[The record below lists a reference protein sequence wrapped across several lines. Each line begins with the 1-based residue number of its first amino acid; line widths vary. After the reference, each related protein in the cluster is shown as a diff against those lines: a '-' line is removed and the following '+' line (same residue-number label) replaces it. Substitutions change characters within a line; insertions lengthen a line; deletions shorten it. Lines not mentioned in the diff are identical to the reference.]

1 MESIAVIG
9 LGKLG
14 LTWALVLAS
23 KGYDVHGIDVN
34 VSSINSLKEGKLTIS
49 EDGCDQLFSSN
60 RDRLSFYSR
69 FENIEAKIST
79 VFIIVPTPSL
89 GNHCFDSSYVRK
101 ALSDLDPFLC
111 KQKSDFINIVITSTV
126 MPGECESILTSFS
139 PALKDLIENGKVG
152 FCYNPEFIALGSVVK
167 DMLNPDFILIG
178 ANNSESASK
187 LSKVYKVI
195 NGQDVVIKSMSLTS
209 AEVSKIGIN
218 TFLTLKISYANTV
231 GMLCSQLQDT
241 DKYMVCDAIGTDT
254 RIGAKYLKP
263 GLGFGG
269 PCLPRDTRAFGQC
282 LEMFGLPG
290 LKNLN
295 QYYKI
300 FKEKKFQNLTLVSKE
315 NSSKIPYCPIIAG
328 INFLD
333 QVNNLEELEEIK
345 FDNLGFPILFIPF
358 VSRAS
363 EIIGKRIFLTI
374 DEKEFLLNF
383 NQSIYSNYLN
393 SDVLEKSDQIKIK
406 FIENKNMFS
415 ETEWQ
420 ELYKLSE
427 DTFVEETDKL
437 KQNAAGAGL
446 TDND

>member
-1 MESIAVIG
+1 MRSFSEIDTAV
-9 LGKLG
+9 KR
-14 LTWALVLAS
+14 AS
-23 KGYDVHGIDVN
+23 KGIGF
-34 VSSINSLKEGKLTIS
+34 SWGIS
-49 EDGCDQLFSSN
+49 EEVGKN
-60 RDRLSFYSR
+60 IRL
-69 FENIEAKIST
+69 
-79 VFIIVPTPSL
+79 
-89 GNHCFDSSYVRK
+89 
-101 ALSDLDPFLC
+101 
-111 KQKSDFINIVITSTV
+111 
-126 MPGECESILTSFS
+126 
-139 PALKDLIENGKVG
+139 
-152 FCYNPEFIALGSVVK
+152 
-167 DMLNPDFILIG
+167 
-178 ANNSESASK
+178 
-187 LSKVYKVI
+187 
-195 NGQDVVIKSMSLTS
+195 
-209 AEVSKIGIN
+209 
-218 TFLTLKISYANTV
+218 
-231 GMLCSQLQDT
+231 
-241 DKYMVCDAIGTDT
+241 
-254 RIGAKYLKP
+254 
-263 GLGFGG
+263 
-269 PCLPRDTRAFGQC
+269 

-300 FKEKKFQNLTLVSKE
+300 FKEKKIQNLTLVSKE

-383 NQSIYSNYLN
+383 NQSIYSNYLS

>member
-1 MESIAVIG
+1 MRSFSEIDTAV
-9 LGKLG
+9 KR
-14 LTWALVLAS
+14 AS
-23 KGYDVHGIDVN
+23 KGIGF
-34 VSSINSLKEGKLTIS
+34 SWGIS
-49 EDGCDQLFSSN
+49 EEVGKN
-60 RDRLSFYSR
+60 IRL
-69 FENIEAKIST
+69 
-79 VFIIVPTPSL
+79 
-89 GNHCFDSSYVRK
+89 
-101 ALSDLDPFLC
+101 
-111 KQKSDFINIVITSTV
+111 
-126 MPGECESILTSFS
+126 
-139 PALKDLIENGKVG
+139 
-152 FCYNPEFIALGSVVK
+152 
-167 DMLNPDFILIG
+167 
-178 ANNSESASK
+178 
-187 LSKVYKVI
+187 
-195 NGQDVVIKSMSLTS
+195 
-209 AEVSKIGIN
+209 
-218 TFLTLKISYANTV
+218 
-231 GMLCSQLQDT
+231 
-241 DKYMVCDAIGTDT
+241 
-254 RIGAKYLKP
+254 
-263 GLGFGG
+263 
-269 PCLPRDTRAFGQC
+269 

-345 FDNLGFPILFIPF
+345 FNNLGFPILFIPF

-383 NQSIYSNYLN
+383 NQSIYSNYLS

-406 FIENKNMFS
+406 FIENKNMFN
-415 ETEWQ
+415 EEDWQ

>member
-1 MESIAVIG
+1 MRSFSEIDTAA
-9 LGKLG
+9 KR
-14 LTWALVLAS
+14 AS
-23 KGYDVHGIDVN
+23 KGMGF
-34 VSSINSLKEGKLTIS
+34 SWGIS
-49 EDGCDQLFSSN
+49 EEVGKN
-60 RDRLSFYSR
+60 IRL
-69 FENIEAKIST
+69 
-79 VFIIVPTPSL
+79 
-89 GNHCFDSSYVRK
+89 
-101 ALSDLDPFLC
+101 
-111 KQKSDFINIVITSTV
+111 
-126 MPGECESILTSFS
+126 
-139 PALKDLIENGKVG
+139 
-152 FCYNPEFIALGSVVK
+152 
-167 DMLNPDFILIG
+167 
-178 ANNSESASK
+178 
-187 LSKVYKVI
+187 
-195 NGQDVVIKSMSLTS
+195 
-209 AEVSKIGIN
+209 
-218 TFLTLKISYANTV
+218 
-231 GMLCSQLQDT
+231 
-241 DKYMVCDAIGTDT
+241 
-254 RIGAKYLKP
+254 
-263 GLGFGG
+263 
-269 PCLPRDTRAFGQC
+269 

-328 INFLD
+328 ISFLD
-333 QVNNLEELEEIK
+333 QVNNLEELEEIR
-345 FDNLGFPILFIPF
+345 FNNLGFPILFIPF
-358 VSRAS
+358 ISRAS

-383 NQSIYSNYLN
+383 NQSIYSNYLS

>member
-1 MESIAVIG
+1 MRSFSEIDTAV
-9 LGKLG
+9 KR
-14 LTWALVLAS
+14 AS
-23 KGYDVHGIDVN
+23 KGIGF
-34 VSSINSLKEGKLTIS
+34 SWGIS
-49 EDGCDQLFSSN
+49 EEVGKN
-60 RDRLSFYSR
+60 IRL
-69 FENIEAKIST
+69 
-79 VFIIVPTPSL
+79 
-89 GNHCFDSSYVRK
+89 
-101 ALSDLDPFLC
+101 
-111 KQKSDFINIVITSTV
+111 
-126 MPGECESILTSFS
+126 
-139 PALKDLIENGKVG
+139 
-152 FCYNPEFIALGSVVK
+152 
-167 DMLNPDFILIG
+167 
-178 ANNSESASK
+178 
-187 LSKVYKVI
+187 
-195 NGQDVVIKSMSLTS
+195 
-209 AEVSKIGIN
+209 
-218 TFLTLKISYANTV
+218 
-231 GMLCSQLQDT
+231 
-241 DKYMVCDAIGTDT
+241 
-254 RIGAKYLKP
+254 
-263 GLGFGG
+263 
-269 PCLPRDTRAFGQC
+269 

-333 QVNNLEELEEIK
+333 QVNNLEELGEIK

-363 EIIGKRIFLTI
+363 EIVGKRIFLTI

-383 NQSIYSNYLN
+383 NQSIYSNYLS

>member
-1 MESIAVIG
+1 MRSFSEIDTAV
-9 LGKLG
+9 KR
-14 LTWALVLAS
+14 AS
-23 KGYDVHGIDVN
+23 KGIGF
-34 VSSINSLKEGKLTIS
+34 SWGIS
-49 EDGCDQLFSSN
+49 EEVGKN
-60 RDRLSFYSR
+60 IRL
-69 FENIEAKIST
+69 
-79 VFIIVPTPSL
+79 
-89 GNHCFDSSYVRK
+89 
-101 ALSDLDPFLC
+101 
-111 KQKSDFINIVITSTV
+111 
-126 MPGECESILTSFS
+126 
-139 PALKDLIENGKVG
+139 
-152 FCYNPEFIALGSVVK
+152 
-167 DMLNPDFILIG
+167 
-178 ANNSESASK
+178 
-187 LSKVYKVI
+187 
-195 NGQDVVIKSMSLTS
+195 
-209 AEVSKIGIN
+209 
-218 TFLTLKISYANTV
+218 
-231 GMLCSQLQDT
+231 
-241 DKYMVCDAIGTDT
+241 
-254 RIGAKYLKP
+254 
-263 GLGFGG
+263 
-269 PCLPRDTRAFGQC
+269 

-383 NQSIYSNYLN
+383 NQSIYSNYLS
-393 SDVLEKSDQIKIK
+393 SDILEKSDQIKIK

>member
-1 MESIAVIG
+1 MRSFSEIDTAV
-9 LGKLG
+9 KR
-14 LTWALVLAS
+14 AS
-23 KGYDVHGIDVN
+23 KGIGF
-34 VSSINSLKEGKLTIS
+34 SWGIS
-49 EDGCDQLFSSN
+49 EEVGKN
-60 RDRLSFYSR
+60 IRL
-69 FENIEAKIST
+69 
-79 VFIIVPTPSL
+79 
-89 GNHCFDSSYVRK
+89 
-101 ALSDLDPFLC
+101 
-111 KQKSDFINIVITSTV
+111 
-126 MPGECESILTSFS
+126 
-139 PALKDLIENGKVG
+139 
-152 FCYNPEFIALGSVVK
+152 
-167 DMLNPDFILIG
+167 
-178 ANNSESASK
+178 
-187 LSKVYKVI
+187 
-195 NGQDVVIKSMSLTS
+195 
-209 AEVSKIGIN
+209 
-218 TFLTLKISYANTV
+218 
-231 GMLCSQLQDT
+231 
-241 DKYMVCDAIGTDT
+241 
-254 RIGAKYLKP
+254 
-263 GLGFGG
+263 
-269 PCLPRDTRAFGQC
+269 

-383 NQSIYSNYLN
+383 NQSIYSNYLS

-406 FIENKNMFS
+406 FIENKNMFN
-415 ETEWQ
+415 EEDWQ

-446 TDND
+446 TDNDWEI

>member
-1 MESIAVIG
+1 MISFSEIDTAV
-9 LGKLG
+9 KR
-14 LTWALVLAS
+14 AS
-23 KGYDVHGIDVN
+23 KGIGF
-34 VSSINSLKEGKLTIS
+34 SWGIS
-49 EDGCDQLFSSN
+49 EEVGKN
-60 RDRLSFYSR
+60 IRL
-69 FENIEAKIST
+69 
-79 VFIIVPTPSL
+79 
-89 GNHCFDSSYVRK
+89 
-101 ALSDLDPFLC
+101 
-111 KQKSDFINIVITSTV
+111 
-126 MPGECESILTSFS
+126 
-139 PALKDLIENGKVG
+139 
-152 FCYNPEFIALGSVVK
+152 
-167 DMLNPDFILIG
+167 
-178 ANNSESASK
+178 
-187 LSKVYKVI
+187 
-195 NGQDVVIKSMSLTS
+195 
-209 AEVSKIGIN
+209 
-218 TFLTLKISYANTV
+218 
-231 GMLCSQLQDT
+231 
-241 DKYMVCDAIGTDT
+241 
-254 RIGAKYLKP
+254 
-263 GLGFGG
+263 
-269 PCLPRDTRAFGQC
+269 

>member
-1 MESIAVIG
+1 MRSFSEIDTAV
-9 LGKLG
+9 KR
-14 LTWALVLAS
+14 AS
-23 KGYDVHGIDVN
+23 KGIGF
-34 VSSINSLKEGKLTIS
+34 SWGIS
-49 EDGCDQLFSSN
+49 EEVGKN
-60 RDRLSFYSR
+60 IRL
-69 FENIEAKIST
+69 
-79 VFIIVPTPSL
+79 
-89 GNHCFDSSYVRK
+89 
-101 ALSDLDPFLC
+101 
-111 KQKSDFINIVITSTV
+111 
-126 MPGECESILTSFS
+126 
-139 PALKDLIENGKVG
+139 
-152 FCYNPEFIALGSVVK
+152 
-167 DMLNPDFILIG
+167 
-178 ANNSESASK
+178 
-187 LSKVYKVI
+187 
-195 NGQDVVIKSMSLTS
+195 
-209 AEVSKIGIN
+209 
-218 TFLTLKISYANTV
+218 
-231 GMLCSQLQDT
+231 
-241 DKYMVCDAIGTDT
+241 
-254 RIGAKYLKP
+254 
-263 GLGFGG
+263 
-269 PCLPRDTRAFGQC
+269 

-383 NQSIYSNYLN
+383 NQSIYSNYLS

-446 TDND
+446 TDNDWEI

>member
-1 MESIAVIG
+1 MRSFSEIDTVA
-9 LGKLG
+9 KR
-14 LTWALVLAS
+14 AS
-23 KGYDVHGIDVN
+23 KGVGF
-34 VSSINSLKEGKLTIS
+34 SWGIS
-49 EDGCDQLFSSN
+49 EEVGKN
-60 RDRLSFYSR
+60 IRL
-69 FENIEAKIST
+69 
-79 VFIIVPTPSL
+79 
-89 GNHCFDSSYVRK
+89 
-101 ALSDLDPFLC
+101 
-111 KQKSDFINIVITSTV
+111 
-126 MPGECESILTSFS
+126 
-139 PALKDLIENGKVG
+139 
-152 FCYNPEFIALGSVVK
+152 
-167 DMLNPDFILIG
+167 
-178 ANNSESASK
+178 
-187 LSKVYKVI
+187 
-195 NGQDVVIKSMSLTS
+195 
-209 AEVSKIGIN
+209 
-218 TFLTLKISYANTV
+218 
-231 GMLCSQLQDT
+231 
-241 DKYMVCDAIGTDT
+241 
-254 RIGAKYLKP
+254 
-263 GLGFGG
+263 
-269 PCLPRDTRAFGQC
+269 

-295 QYYKI
+295 HYYKI

-345 FDNLGFPILFIPF
+345 FGNLGFPILFIPF

-383 NQSIYSNYLN
+383 NQSIYSNYLS

-446 TDND
+446 TDNDWKI